1 MDAAPN
7 GGASDPRL
15 DAFQL
20 PIHPMLSSRTPRLRE
35 LPDGADLAR
44 SLHVRA
50 GVGIAAHVLQG
61 QGLEILRMRVDQ
73 PALIFVDRGIKAIRT
88 ARGASVRAMPGQA
101 VTLGGNQTVDFTN
114 SVPDGTHYEARW
126 LLFDDALL
134 ADAHYLGMASQVEPP
149 GKAPAPAQ
157 LLRRVP
163 ANLADAFDRAGRA
176 LALGEQ
182 LPDAVA
188 RLRVLEVMQ
197 WLLEDGIVLRS
208 SPVHPSASVKLRAL
222 IAGRL
227 DEAWPAGRVAGDL
240 ALSEATLRRRLA
252 AEGTSLTDLLAD
264 ARMATALTLLQAT
277 TQPVSRIA
285 LLVGYESQSRF
296 AVRFRH
302 RFGFAPTA
310 VRGHDRAS

>member
-1 MDAAPN
+1 
-7 GGASDPRL
+7 
-15 DAFQL
+15 
-20 PIHPMLSSRTPRLRE
+20 MLSSPTRGTRP

-44 SLHVRA
+44 SLHVRP
-50 GVGIAAHVLQG
+50 GVGIAAHVMQG
-61 QGLEILRMRVDQ
+61 QGLKILRMRVDQ
-73 PALIFVDRGIKAIRT
+73 PALILVDRGVKAIRT
-88 ARGASVRAMPGQA
+88 ERGAGVEAVPGQA
-101 VTLGGNQTVDFTN
+101 VVLGGHQTVDFTN

-134 ADAHYLGMASQVEPP
+134 ADAHYLGLASQVASRDRPT
-149 GKAPAPAQ
+149 ASVQ

-163 ANLADAFDRAGRA
+163 ANLADAFERAGQA
-176 LALGEQ
+176 LALGDK
-182 LPDAVA
+182 LPGAVV
-188 RLRVLEVMQ
+188 RLRVLEVMH

-208 SPVHPSASVKLRAL
+208 APADPGVSIQLRAL

-227 DEAWPAGRVAGDL
+227 DEAWPAGRVAAGM

-264 ARMATALTLLQAT
+264 ARMATALTMLQAT
-277 TQPVSRIA
+277 TQSVAQIA
-285 LLVGYESQSRF
+285 LAVGYESPSRF

-310 VRGHDRAS
+310 VRGHDRAG

>member
-1 MDAAPN
+1 MA
-7 GGASDPRL
+7 
-15 DAFQL
+15 
-20 PIHPMLSSRTPRLRE
+20 SSRNPRLRE
-35 LPDGADLAR
+35 LPDGAELAR

-61 QGLEILRMRVDQ
+61 RELEILRMRVDQ
-73 PALIFVDRGIKAIRT
+73 PALILVDRGIKAIRT
-88 ARGASVRAMPGQA
+88 ARGAPVRAVPGQA
-101 VTLGGNQTVDFTN
+101 VALAGHQTVDFTN

-126 LLFDDALL
+126 LLFDDELL
-134 ADAHYLGMASQVEPP
+134 ADGHYLGMASQVEPAGKTP
-149 GKAPAPAQ
+149 GKAPASAR

-163 ANLADAFDRAGRA
+163 ANLADAFARAWHA
-176 LALGEQ
+176 LALGPE

-197 WLLEDGIVLRS
+197 WLLEEGIVLRS
-208 SPVHPSASVKLRAL
+208 APVKASLSVQVRAL

-227 DEAWPAGRVAGDL
+227 DEPWPAGRVAGAI
-240 ALSEATLRRRLA
+240 ALSEPTLRRRLA
-252 AEGTSLTDLLAD
+252 AEGSSLTDLLAD

-285 LLVGYESQSRF
+285 LSVGYESQSRF